1 MLRLRVTSTGPQK
14 LLIAPQTP
22 LLEKRRPSLIMG
34 FSATGGCFVMQRFA
48 GSIIRQPRLGAALA
62 YYSVFSIGPLM
73 LIAIAVA
80 GFFFGA
86 DAVRGQVSAQL
97 TGLLGQAGANA
108 VETMLAGASQ
118 RKEGILATV
127 VGIVTLL
134 LGATGV
140 VVQLKDALNSVW
152 EVDERA
158 GSGIWGFLRSYI
170 VSLAGILGLGFLL
183 LVSLLLTTALSAG
196 SNLFAPFLPETVLQI
211 FSFLVGFA
219 VSSLLFAMMFKWLP
233 DAEIGWRDVW
243 LGGVV
248 TAALFEIGKFLI
260 GFYIGKQGL
269 ESTFGAASSIV
280 VLLVWVYYSAQIVL
294 YGAEFTYVYAK
305 HHGSRR
311 DQDDAH

>member
-1 MLRLRVTSTGPQK
+1 
-14 LLIAPQTP
+14 
-22 LLEKRRPSLIMG
+22 
-34 FSATGGCFVMQRFA
+34 
-48 GSIIRQPRLGAALA
+48 
-62 YYSVFSIGPLM
+62 M

-127 VGIVTLL
+127 VGIATLL

-196 SNLFAPFLPETVLQI
+196 SNLFAPFLPEAVLQI
-211 FSFLVGFA
+211 LSFLVGFA

-294 YGAEFTYVYAK
+294 YGAEFTYVYAQQ
-305 HHGSRR
+305 HGSRR
-311 DQDDAH
+311 DQIDPH

>member
-1 MLRLRVTSTGPQK
+1 MPSIPSRQSIWNPLAAYALIKVLGWLRREPDRPDVEAPRNQHWPAETVDRSSDTASRKEKTEPDHGFLGYWGLFRDAALRWINHK
-14 LLIAPQTP
+14 A
-22 LLEKRRPSLIMG
+22 
-34 FSATGGCFVMQRFA
+34 A
-48 GSIIRQPRLGAALA
+48 RLGAALA

-127 VGIVTLL
+127 VGIATLL

-170 VSLAGILGLGFLL
+170 VSLAGILDLGFLL

-196 SNLFAPFLPETVLQI
+196 SNLFAPFLPEAVLQI
-211 FSFLVGFA
+211 LSFLVGF
-219 VSSLLFAMMFKWLP
+219 
-233 DAEIGWRDVW
+233 
-243 LGGVV
+243 
-248 TAALFEIGKFLI
+248 
-260 GFYIGKQGL
+260 GFP
-269 ESTFGAASSIV
+269 ACC
-280 VLLVWVYYSAQIVL
+280 
-294 YGAEFTYVYAK
+294 
-305 HHGSRR
+305 SR
-311 DQDDAH
+311 